1 MLRAL
6 NAQREPWMERVRSLG
21 TAGILLTPCEAP
33 PPDVAD
39 EYHKLE
45 TQYQMPGA
53 RITCF
58 TSTKVQILQILTPEA
73 LRARTFHRKGAWAWW
88 SWRCRRGDR
97 LRYSVCSLY

>member
-21 TAGILLTPCEAP
+21 TAGILLTPCVAP

-53 RITCF
+53 RI
-58 TSTKVQILQILTPEA
+58 A
-73 LRARTFHRKGAWAWW
+73 
-88 SWRCRRGDR
+88 
-97 LRYSVCSLY
+97 

>member
-21 TAGILLTPCEAP
+21 RAGILLTPCLAP
-33 PPDVAD
+33 PPDASD

-53 RITCF
+53 RTTCF
-58 TSTKVQILQILTPEA
+58 TSTKVQISTD
-73 LRARTFHRKGAWAWW
+73 T
-88 SWRCRRGDR
+88 
-97 LRYSVCSLY
+97 